1 MTIGIQ
7 PGAVYT
13 LAEACNIL
21 QVSEATLRRWLKD
34 GRLPSARIGRG
45 YRFLGSQLL
54 DALTLPEPASEAAP
68 PPTRGRRG
76 RPPSRATQG

>member
-1 MTIGIQ
+1 MARNSIGIQ

-13 LAEACNIL
+13 LAEACEIL

-54 DALTLPEPASEAAP
+54 DALTLPEPETKESAP
-68 PPTRGRRG
+68 QPRGRRG
-76 RPPSRATQG
+76 RPPRSS

>member
-1 MTIGIQ
+1 MARNSIGIQ

-13 LAEACNIL
+13 LAEACEIL

-54 DALTLPEPASEAAP
+54 DALTLLEPETKESAP
-68 PPTRGRRG
+68 QP
-76 RPPSRATQG
+76 RPKILA